1 MAVVAVCGVTIE
13 LTLAP
18 DVVGVLVA
26 AFGDSTDCLSGL
38 RVDANRETWV
48 AGTGEATFGA
58 DRCVASCTTGEAEID
73 ANVNTVEAM
82 ALDESGD
89 KTLAGG
95 GGSWVSRR
103 PDQRAGGG
111 VADVKTGGRLG
122 NAATLGNRAMDE

>member
-18 DVVGVLVA
+18 DVVAVLVA
-26 AFGDSTDCLSGL
+26 AFGDSTDCLSGCGL
-38 RVDANRETWV
+38 MVDAKRE
-48 AGTGEATFGA
+48 TFGA
-58 DRCVASCTTGEAEID
+58 DRCVASCTTGEAETD

-111 VADVKTGGRLG
+111 VADVKTGVRLG